1 MWLGTVGS
9 SGERDLV
16 AVLAAA
22 TPVLVGF
29 FKVVELWFE
38 ARREGV
44 SVKEHHRRKAEAK
57 VDEVRKE
64 DPDVQALEQLKVRVS
79 DLERLVSALVE
90 SKGYTDEYRKELNK
104 WRERTE
110 RDIDRLEQQAQASAK
125 GSDGVD
131 FKDRQ

>member
-22 TPVLVGF
+22 TPVLAGF
-29 FKVVELWFE
+29 FKVVELWFD
-38 ARREGV
+38 ARKEGI
-44 SVKEHHRRKAEAK
+44 SLKENHRRKAEAK

-64 DPDVQALEQLKVRVS
+64 DPDVLALEQLKIRVS
-79 DLERLVSALVE
+79 DLERIVSALVE
-90 SKGYTDEYRKELNK
+90 GKGYTDEYRRELNK

-110 RDIDRLEQQAQASAK
+110 RDIDRLEQQARFAVR
-125 GSDGVD
+125 GSDGVE
-131 FKDRQ
+131 FKDRD

>member
-9 SGERDLV
+9 SGERDLL
-16 AVLAAA
+16 AALAAA

-29 FKVVELWFE
+29 FKVIELWFE
-38 ARREGV
+38 ARKEGV
-44 SVKEHHRRKAEAK
+44 SLREHHRRKAEAK

-64 DPDVQALEQLKVRVS
+64 DPDVLALEQLKVRVS
-79 DLERLVSALVE
+79 DLERIVSALVE
-90 SKGYTDEYRKELNK
+90 GKGYTDEYRRELNK

-110 RDIDRLEQQAQASAK
+110 RDIDRLEQQAQVSAK

-131 FKDRQ
+131 FKDRA